1 MSYLQDRL
9 VRVIDDLPLRTLAS
23 EQLGLVSVDQAKRLG
38 YDKDQR
44 HRLVD
49 GRRWERVL
57 PRVLGLVG
65 VPASP
70 ARTALA
76 AVLAAGCNAAL
87 NGSSAGAWWGIP
99 GNLLEPLEILRE
111 RGRSGAEPPGRCH
124 EPKLLLPHHVV
135 QLAGVPTVV
144 PARALFEIAGQ
155 RRRGAQDDRWV
166 ERMAR
171 MVDTAWSMRLVS
183 GRTLHGM
190 FEEMASRGRSGTAV
204 MRLVLADRGLD
215 YVPPASG
222 LEARVMQILHR
233 AGDPPLDRQV
243 DTGSDRWIGRV
254 DFRDPVLPFVLEVQS
269 ERFHT
274 SRIDRQLDGQRFVDL
289 AAGGFVAREVTDVD
303 VWHRPSR
310 VLEVVREGRAAA
322 RRLVR
327 ANPAA

>member
-1 MSYLQDRL
+1 M
-9 VRVIDDLPLRTLAS
+9 IDDLPLRVLAS
-23 EQLGLVSVDQAKRLG
+23 DQHGLVSVEQAAGLG
-38 YDKDQR
+38 FDKDRR

-49 GRRWERVL
+49 RRRWERVL
-57 PRVLGLVG
+57 PRVIGLVG

-76 AVLAAGCNAAL
+76 GVLAAGHNAAL
-87 NGSSAGAWWGIP
+87 HSSSAGAWWGIP
-99 GNLLEPLEILRE
+99 GNLLQPLDIVRD
-111 RGRSGAEPPGRCH
+111 RGRSGAQPPARCH

-135 QLAGVPTVV
+135 RLEGVPTVV

-166 ERMAR
+166 ERVAR
-171 MVDTAWSMRLVS
+171 MVDTAWSMNLVS
-183 GRTLHGM
+183 GRTLHAL
-190 FEEMASRGRSGTAV
+190 FDEMARRGRSGTAV

-222 LEARVMQILHR
+222 VEARVVQLLHR
-233 AGDPPLDRQV
+233 AGEPPLDRQV

-254 DFRDPVLPFVLEVQS
+254 DFRDPILPFVLEVQS

-274 SRIDRQLDGQRFVDL
+274 SRIDQQLDGQRFL
-289 AAGGFVAREVTDVD
+289 ALETGGFVVRQVTDVD

-310 VLEVVREGRAAA
+310 VIEVVREGRGAA

-327 ANPAA
+327 ANRAA